1 MPMLPLP
8 AVKEALSVSCRSP
21 DMSMIK
27 KMHRKFILAG
37 TAAVIIIVVGA
48 LAVLNATVYMHEVRE
63 INWIITSIAD
73 NGGTLPDG
81 HQIQRDAS
89 WSAVDKLL
97 LDGDDWISSTP
108 DFLYQVR
115 YFSVYWDADQTVS
128 RVDISHT
135 AAFDA
140 SSAIVYADMAS
151 RLSSD
156 KGFLNKDKAVYAYL
170 RKDYP
175 DGSRLLIVLDS
186 TKNIMSIN
194 HMLRYSFWFGLIV
207 IILYVII
214 LAALSSLAVRPFVR
228 NMENQKRFITNA
240 GHELKTPIAIISA
253 NAETIEMLNGKS
265 QWTENILKQVRR
277 QSQLINDL
285 IMLAKMGE
293 RSRADITLQDM
304 DMSREIQSAVQA
316 FDALA
321 KDQGKTLTSRI
332 KEGIHITADQRCVY
346 EIASIL
352 LDNAVKYCDEAGT
365 IAVVLATKKIGK
377 GAVLTVSND
386 YAAGKDVDYTRF
398 FERFYRGD
406 ESHSS
411 AKAGYGIGLSMAE
424 ELVQLLKG
432 SINVS
437 YKNGIIAFTVTF

>member
-1 MPMLPLP
+1 M
-8 AVKEALSVSCRSP
+8 
-21 DMSMIK
+21 
-27 KMHRKFILAG
+27 
-37 TAAVIIIVVGA
+37 
-48 LAVLNATVYMHEVRE
+48 
-63 INWIITSIAD
+63 
-73 NGGTLPDG
+73 
-81 HQIQRDAS
+81 
-89 WSAVDKLL
+89 
-97 LDGDDWISSTP
+97 
-108 DFLYQVR
+108 
-115 YFSVYWDADQTVS
+115 S

-207 IILYVII
+207 IVLYVII

-265 QWTENILKQVRR
+265 QWTDNILKQVRR

-285 IMLAKMGE
+285 IMLAKRGE
-293 RSRADITLQDM
+293 RSRADITLQDI
-304 DMSREIQSAVQA
+304 DISHEIQSAVQS

-321 KDQGKTLTSRI
+321 KDQGKMLVPRI
-332 KEGIHITADQRCVY
+332 KEGIHVVADQRCVY

-365 IAVVLATKKIGK
+365 ITVTLTTKKIGK

-386 YAAGKDVDYTRF
+386 FAGGKGVDYTRF

-424 ELVQLLKG
+424 ELVRLLKG

-437 YKNGIIAFTVTF
+437 YKNGVITFTVTL

>member
-1 MPMLPLP
+1 
-8 AVKEALSVSCRSP
+8 
-21 DMSMIK
+21 MSMIK

-48 LAVLNATVYMHEVRE
+48 LAVLNAIVYMHEIRE
-63 INWIITSIAD
+63 IDWIITSIAEND
-73 NGGTLPDG
+73 GTLPDG
-81 HQIQRDAS
+81 RQIHRDAG
-89 WSAVDKLL
+89 WSAVDKVL

-115 YFSVYWDADQTVS
+115 YFSVYWDAAQTVS

-207 IILYVII
+207 IVLYVII

-265 QWTENILKQVRR
+265 QWTDNILKQVRR

-285 IMLAKMGE
+285 IMLAKRGE
-293 RSRADITLQDM
+293 RSRADITLQDI
-304 DMSREIQSAVQA
+304 DISHEIQSAVQS

-321 KDQGKTLTSRI
+321 KDQGKMLVPRI
-332 KEGIHITADQRCVY
+332 KEGIHVVADQRCVY

-365 IAVVLATKKIGK
+365 ITVTLTTKKIGK

-386 YAAGKDVDYTRF
+386 FAGGKGVDYTRF

-424 ELVQLLKG
+424 ELVRLLKG

-437 YKNGIIAFTVTF
+437 YKNGVITFTVTL